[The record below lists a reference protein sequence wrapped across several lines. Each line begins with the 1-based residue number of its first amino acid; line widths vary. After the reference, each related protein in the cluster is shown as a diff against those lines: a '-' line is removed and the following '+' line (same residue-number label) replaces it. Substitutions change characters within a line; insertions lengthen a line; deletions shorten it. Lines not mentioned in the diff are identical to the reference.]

1 MNQSEPSAQPA
12 PRPPSDESPSARYPR
27 APRLRA
33 AWQTPSAQN
42 SPPPVPAACAQSE
55 PPALPCAARAT
66 HRAPCP
72 PAKIPQWSRTDQSQ
86 QTDSTESRSE
96 DRPASPAPS
105 SPDHPESRSLIE
117 NQPAH
122 TENPPAHSPPRQQ
135 RSSSPSAPPHAEPP
149 EDPALSK
156 HRQQHRRPETSVDRL
171 ASSHL
176 SGFHRLP
183 ERSKSRWLRNP

>member
-12 PRPPSDESPSARYPR
+12 PRPPSDESPSARYQR

-33 AWQTPSAQN
+33 VSQTPSAQN
-42 SPPPVPAACAQSE
+42 SPPPVPAVYAQSE

-72 PAKIPQWSRTDQSQ
+72 PVKIPQWSRTDQSR
-86 QTDSTESRSE
+86 QTDSKESRSE

-105 SPDHPESRSLIE
+105 SPDHPESRSSI
-117 NQPAH
+117 
-122 TENPPAHSPPRQQ
+122 ENPPAHRPPRQP
-135 RSSSPSAPPHAEPP
+135 RSSSPSALLHAEPP

-156 HRQQHRRPETSVDRL
+156 HRQQHSRPEISVDRL
-171 ASSHL
+171 A
-176 SGFHRLP
+176 
-183 ERSKSRWLRNP
+183 